1 MDEGVRADFRV
12 ALVADWL
19 VTYAGSERVLE
30 QILLAMPQAELY
42 ALVDFLRD
50 SDRDCL
56 QGRAVSTS
64 FLQGLPFAKKHY
76 QKYLPLM
83 PLAAE
88 QHDVSAYDV
97 VVSSSHAVAKGV
109 LTGPDQLHISY
120 VHSPIRYAWD
130 LQHQYLR
137 EAGLTRGLKAWLAR
151 LILHYIRLWD
161 MRTAYGVDHFIANSQ
176 FIARRIHKVYRREA
190 TVIYPPVAV
199 DAFPLCEDKDN
210 FFLTASRMVPYK
222 RMDLIVEAFTAM
234 PDKKLVVVGDG
245 PEFEKVKSKAGPN
258 IELLG
263 YQSFATLKDLM
274 QRAKAFVFAAEEDF
288 GIAPVEAQACGTP
301 VLAFGKGGA
310 RETVVDG
317 QTGLFFPAQ
326 TVEALKAAVRRF
338 EAMPESF
345 DPAVIRSNALRF
357 SEERF
362 RRELTDFVSE
372 KWAEFQVERGY

>member
-1 MDEGVRADFRV
+1 MSVDFRV

-30 QILLAMPQAELY
+30 QMLQALPQAELY
-42 ALVDFLRD
+42 AIVDFLKGG
-50 SDRDCL
+50 DRACL
-56 QGRAVSTS
+56 QGRAVTTS
-64 FLQGLPFAKKHY
+64 FLQNLPFAQRHY
-76 QKYLPLM
+76 QKYLPMM

-161 MRTAYGVDHFIANSQ
+161 VRTAPGVDHFIANSQ
-176 FIARRIHKVYRREA
+176 FIARRIRKVYGRDA
-190 TVIYPPVAV
+190 DVIYPPVDV
-199 DAFPLCEDKDN
+199 DAFQLQERKGSYY
-210 FFLTASRMVPYK
+210 LAASRMVPYK
-222 RMDLIVEAFTAM
+222 RMDLIVEAFAMM
-234 PDKKLVVVGDG
+234 PDRRLVVVGDG
-245 PEFEKVKSKAGPN
+245 PELAKVKAKAAPN
-258 IELLG
+258 IEILG
-263 YQSFATLKDLM
+263 YQPFSELKKLM
-274 QRAKAFVFAAEEDF
+274 QEARAFVFAAEEDF

-301 VLAFGKGGA
+301 VLAYGKGGA

-317 QTGLFFPAQ
+317 QTGLFFPTQ
-326 TVEALKAAVRRF
+326 TVAALQEVVSRF
-338 EAMPESF
+338 EASVDRFAP
-345 DPAVIRSNALRF
+345 DRCRANAVRF
-357 SEERF
+357 SVPRF
-362 RRELTDFVSE
+362 RQEFGSYVAD
-372 KWAEFQVERGY
+372 KWARFQSARGY